1 MKKKLRYV
9 QVGTGQRSWMYTTA
23 LMKEHA
29 KDGELCAL
37 CDTNQHRMDFWNKF
51 FKEEYKHKPLPTYK
65 ADQFDRMIAEIKPD
79 KVIVTSMDR
88 THHKYIC
95 RAMELGCDVITEKPM
110 TMDAE
115 KCQQIIDTQKRT
127 GRHVTV
133 TFNYRYSPRNTKIK
147 EIIKS
152 GLVGDITSVH
162 FEWLLNTRHGADY
175 FRRWHRCKN
184 NSGGLLVH
192 KATHH
197 FDLVNWW
204 IDSQPETVFSM
215 AALRFYG
222 KENAESRGCTDFY
235 YRCRG
240 SKIAA
245 KDPFRYRGPADPYWK
260 KIYQGIYF
268 DAEVEDQY
276 YRDQSVF
283 GDGISIE
290 DNMGVIVR
298 YKNKAILTYSLNAH
312 APWEGYRVC
321 FNGTKGRLEFN
332 VVEVSSS
339 SDDDREVKVDF
350 PGAHPLETER
360 AKLLPEIIFQPHW
373 GKPYVIDYPE
383 VAADADHGGGDV
395 LLLNHVFQG
404 VKKDPLGLAADYV
417 DGARSILIGIAANKS
432 MASGQPVEVASL
444 VHF

>member
-9 QVGTGQRSWMYTTA
+9 LVGTGQRSWMYTTA

-51 FKEEYKHKPLPTYK
+51 FKEQYKHKTLPTYK

-88 THHKYIC
+88 THHLYIC

-110 TMDAE
+110 TMDTE

-127 GRHVTV
+127 GCHVTV

-162 FEWLLNTRHGADY
+162 FEWMLNTSHGADY

-204 IDSQPETVFSM
+204 IDSQPETVFAM
-215 AALRFYG
+215 GALRFYG
-222 KENAESRGCTDFY
+222 KENAEKRGCTDFY
-235 YRCRG
+235 SRCRG

-245 KDPFRYRGPADPYWK
+245 KDPFRFQLPQDPYWA

-268 DAEVEDQY
+268 DSEVEDQY

-283 GDGISIE
+283 GDGINIE
-290 DNMGVIVR
+290 DNMGVIVH

-339 SDDDREVKVDF
+339 SNDGKDVKIDF
-350 PGAHPLETER
+350 PGAHPLTTER
-360 AKLLPEIIFQPHW
+360 AKLLPEIIYQPHW

-395 LLLNHVFQG
+395 LLLRHVFQG

-432 MASGQPVEVASL
+432 IASGQPVEVSTL